1 MIRTAPFLQVRPRRL
16 GLALEAAFLVGLLA
30 VTLPTRLVNLDAFVG
45 KFDEGIRGEQLLL
58 MAAGFRPFRDIFAS
72 QGPLSL
78 DVFFPTF
85 VLFGQ
90 TLAAARLAP
99 AILSIVGI
107 AATAWAARLVA
118 GPSAAIAAAAILAI
132 SPTYLKNSRL
142 ALVEVP
148 ALAPAVA
155 AVGAALA
162 YQHGGDR
169 RWLVASAVLFAVALL
184 VKPMVAPALVPIG
197 LAILLRGRG
206 WLRGGLL
213 FGGVAALVA
222 AAAIAAIGPADVYDQ
237 LVRFRMASRQVE
249 GWSPRENWGAMAGEL
264 VDEQLALYAAA
275 GAAAILLLAL
285 RPKAG
290 LPLVAWPLASFA
302 LLMVYSPLQ
311 FKHAVI
317 MLPPLALLVG
327 GGVGLWFQVTGIG
340 ARVGERSSRLALVAL
355 VVGGAIAL
363 WYAASL
369 PAIARLDQRVIQAL
383 PENRPD
389 TYDDEIALLTAL
401 TGPDEFVLVDE
412 PSVAFAARRL
422 VPPRLVD
429 TSMVRIR
436 SRSLDAGEVIASA
449 EGYDVRAMML
459 FSDGLRSLRRFAEWV
474 DAEYVA
480 IKINE
485 RRNGKDRALYLSRD
499 ADLGPARAAL
509 EGALQRRAAASFAG
523 EMRLLGHS
531 LERSEVRPGG
541 AISVTVGWE
550 ALGPVS
556 ADYHVVTLLRD
567 PSGQVV
573 EQNERGLGGG
583 GQGTA
588 AWEPGRWVF
597 RAGSLDIPPRATP
610 GEYEVA
616 VGLYDSRAKRMVPL
630 DGSSATDS
638 PLATVQV
645 RG

>member
-1 MIRTAPFLQVRPRRL
+1 MIRTAPFLQARPRRL
-16 GLALEAAFLVGLLA
+16 GFVLESAFLVGLLA
-30 VTLPTRLVNLDAFVG
+30 LALPTRLLNLDAFVG

-78 DVFFPTF
+78 DVFYPTF

-99 AILSIVGI
+99 AVLSIAGI
-107 AATAWAARLVA
+107 AATAWAARLVG
-118 GPSAAIAAAAILAI
+118 GPGAAVAAAAILVI

-148 ALAPAVA
+148 ALAPAIA

-162 YQHGGDR
+162 YQRGGDR
-169 RWLVASAVLFAVALL
+169 RWLVASAILFAVALL
-184 VKPMVAPALVPIG
+184 VKPMVAPALVPIA

-206 WLRGGLL
+206 WLGGGLV

-222 AAAIAAIGPADVYDQ
+222 AVVIVAMGPGDVYDQ
-237 LVRFRMASRQVE
+237 MVRFRMASRQVE
-249 GWSPRENWGAMAGEL
+249 GWSLRENWSAMAGEL
-264 VDEQLALYAAA
+264 VDEQLPLYVAAV
-275 GAAAILLLAL
+275 AAAILLLVV
-285 RPKAG
+285 RPRAG
-290 LPLVAWPLASFA
+290 LSLVAWPLATFA
-302 LLMVYSPLQ
+302 LLMAYSPLQ

-317 MLPPLALLVG
+317 LLPPLALLVG
-327 GGVGLWFQVTGIG
+327 VGVAFWFRVTGLG
-340 ARVGERSSRLALVAL
+340 ARVEQRTSRLGLVAL
-355 VVGGAIAL
+355 IVGGAIAL
-363 WYAASL
+363 SYAASL
-369 PAIARLDQRVIQAL
+369 PTIARLDQRVIQAL

-389 TYDDEIALLTAL
+389 DYDDEIALLTAF
-401 TGPDEFVLVDE
+401 TGPGDFILVDE

-429 TSMVRIR
+429 TSMVRMR

-449 EGYDVRAMML
+449 QRYDVRAMML

-474 DAEYVA
+474 DEEYVA
-480 IKINE
+480 VKINE
-485 RRNGKDRALYLSRD
+485 RRNGKDRALYLRRD
-499 ADLGPARAAL
+499 ADLAPARAAL
-509 EGALQRRAAASFAG
+509 EGVLQRRAAATFAG

-531 LERSEVRPGG
+531 LDRAEVRPGG
-541 AISVTVGWE
+541 AIGVTLGWE

-567 PSGQVV
+567 SAGQVV

-583 GQGTA
+583 GEGTA

-597 RAGSLDIPPRATP
+597 RAGSLAVPPRTAP

-616 VGLYDSRAKRMVPL
+616 VGLYDSRARRMMPL
-630 DGSSATDS
+630 DGSSATDA
-638 PLATVQV
+638 PLGAILV